1 MPQMF
6 ELLDIKYLAVS
17 VIVIAILK
25 NVLLKEQKT
34 TTKTRIS
41 NTQSEM
47 VSAAVIQNVKK
58 AISSSKIFVAHKSY
72 CPYCH
77 ATLNTLLKDKKIPES
92 KINLLEL
99 DTMKDG
105 AEVQDALAEISGQR
119 TVPNIYI
126 LGKHI
131 GGNSELQQLDK
142 EGKLDE
148 LLKEALA

>member
-1 MPQMF
+1 ML
-6 ELLDIKYLAVS
+6 ELLDIKYLVVS
-17 VIVIAILK
+17 VIIVAILK
-25 NVLLKEQKT
+25 NVLLKEQNTANKKT
-34 TTKTRIS
+34 TTK
-41 NTQSEM
+41 QSEM
-47 VSAAVIQNVKK
+47 ASAAVIQNVKK

-105 AEVQDALAEISGQR
+105 AEIQDALAEISGQR

-131 GGNSELQQLDK
+131 GGNSDLQQLDK